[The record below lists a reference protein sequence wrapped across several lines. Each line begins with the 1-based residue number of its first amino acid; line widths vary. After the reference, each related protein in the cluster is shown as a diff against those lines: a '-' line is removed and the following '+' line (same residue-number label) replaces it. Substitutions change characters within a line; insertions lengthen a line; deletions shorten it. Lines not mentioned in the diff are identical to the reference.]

1 MTAVDGRHLVRVM
14 VLDAWDHVA
23 VQAGPET
30 TVAEV
35 KREALGRA
43 LHRAPDPDAYGVK
56 FRGAQV
62 LDEGTTLGALGAG
75 PNAALIVLPTRRR
88 PVK

>member
-1 MTAVDGRHLVRVM
+1 VTAVAGRYIVRVM

-23 VQAGPET
+23 VQAGPDT

-35 KREALGRA
+35 KREALARA
-43 LHRAPDPDAYGVK
+43 MNGAPLVDDNEVK
-56 FRGAQV
+56 FRGARV
-62 LDEGTTLGALGAG
+62 LDEQTTLAALGAG
-75 PNAALIVLPTRRR
+75 PNAALIVLPARRR

>member
-1 MTAVDGRHLVRVM
+1 MTAVAGRYIVRVM

-23 VQAGPET
+23 VQVGPDT

-43 LHRAPDPDAYGVK
+43 LNGTPSVDEYEVK
-56 FRGAQV
+56 FRGARV
-62 LDEGTTLGALGAG
+62 LDEQTTMAVLAAG
-75 PNAALIVLPTRRR
+75 PNAALIVLPGRRR